1 MANATKSTLKGYFQ
15 RGSIPSQ
22 ENFETLVDATLAP
35 ASSSLNSGEGVQGT
49 GDTFKLDV
57 SEINSEKI
65 LTCIVDLR
73 GLSSSATTD
82 TVIGL
87 SGSSESHL
95 FQWDTSS
102 FGLPYKVELACAE
115 TPAGGQKDFDVKFS
129 GSAQATYAAITQSAN
144 RIITSNTDLD
154 VGEHLSS
161 ANSTMLGIPSHDDF
175 VFLTNGGSG
184 TTGIYTAG
192 KLIIKFYGI

>member
-1 MANATKSTLKGYFQ
+1 MANVTKSTLKGYFQ

-82 TVIGL
+82 TVVGV

-95 FQWDTSS
+95 VQWDTSS

-115 TPAGGQKDFDVKFS
+115 TPVGGQLDFDVKFS
-129 GSAQATYAAITQSAN
+129 GSAQPTFAAVTQSAN
-144 RIITSNTDLD
+144 SVVAGTNFNAGEIRSNT
-154 VGEHLSS
+154 
-161 ANSTMLGIPSHDDF
+161 NSTMTGVPSHDDF
-175 VFLTNGGSG
+175 IFLTNGGSG